1 MSYDLIMTVAHDDI
15 ETVQLFKCDESTV
28 YEDNIT
34 WNVRPIFIACLGG
47 QVSYYIG
54 TTSQHTW
61 RHMFKGKDDGTTGI
75 YRLDGGYGYDMI
87 ELLPKALKYL
97 RENSDAMKALN
108 PKNGWG
114 NVQTVDNF
122 LVELLKAS
130 HLHPS
135 AMVKI
140 RN

>member
-1 MSYDLIMTVAHDDI
+1 
-15 ETVQLFKCDESTV
+15 
-28 YEDNIT
+28 
-34 WNVRPIFIACLGG
+34 
-47 QVSYYIG
+47 
-54 TTSQHTW
+54 
-61 RHMFKGKDDGTTGI
+61 MFKGKDDGTTGI

>member
-1 MSYDLIMTVAHDDI
+1 MTVAHDDI

-47 QVSYYIG
+47 QD
-54 TTSQHTW
+54 
-61 RHMFKGKDDGTTGI
+61 MFKGKDDGTTGI

>member
-34 WNVRPIFIACLGG
+34 WNVRPIFIACL
-47 QVSYYIG
+47 
-54 TTSQHTW
+54 
-61 RHMFKGKDDGTTGI
+61 DGITGI

-114 NVQTVDNF
+114 DVQTVDNF

>member
-47 QVSYYIG
+47 QD
-54 TTSQHTW
+54 
-61 RHMFKGKDDGTTGI
+61 MFKGKDDGTTGI